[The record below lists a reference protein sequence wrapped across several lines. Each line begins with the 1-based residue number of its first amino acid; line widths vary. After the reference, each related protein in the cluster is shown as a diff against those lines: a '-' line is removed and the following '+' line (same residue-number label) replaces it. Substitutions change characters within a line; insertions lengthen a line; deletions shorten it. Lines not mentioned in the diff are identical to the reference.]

1 MVCRQVYYQTK
12 LCFSINAYCLVQS
25 YHIELP
31 KLSLIYKILVCS
43 CELSYD
49 FKLKHKLSYCT
60 CTLNLFV
67 NVHLSQECN
76 FNNYMFCSCDNTND
90 VQQDKFRNK
99 IAFLFQVAL
108 IATSSYNRMM
118 QPNYEQQLYEWLWE
132 MMLTLRLHPAD
143 LPMPVMQ
150 FTQQLPNE
158 EELEGKCNLTN

>member
-1 MVCRQVYYQTK
+1 M
-12 LCFSINAYCLVQS
+12 S
-25 YHIELP
+25 P
-31 KLSLIYKILVCS
+31 GLSS
-43 CELSYD
+43 NQAN
-49 FKLKHKLSYCT
+49 T
-60 CTLNLFV
+60 
-67 NVHLSQECN
+67 
-76 FNNYMFCSCDNTND
+76 NTND

-150 FTQQLPNE
+150 FTRQLPIE
-158 EELEGKCNLTN
+158 EELEGMCITPCA